1 MPIGESIQD
10 STAANVSGRKT
21 DDTMPASIATINN
34 RPMIAYQDESPWHRL
49 GTSLP
54 PGQIDVQTA
63 LDAAGLNWNVQLHPM
78 YLQDGRQVDERFATI
93 RDTDGAILGTVGPNY
108 TAIQNSEAGAILDDV
123 CREYGVGIKTVGALD
138 NGATV
143 WMLAS
148 MNQQIEP
155 VPGDIN
161 KGFVLLSWNHA
172 GLAALT
178 GRGTL
183 TRVVCRNTL
192 DMAVNGSRS
201 MFSIRH
207 TASAQDRMA
216 EARRLMNYL
225 TKNLQQAG
233 KTYAD
238 LAHQSL
244 TREQLAAFINA
255 VVPMPP
261 AGKDGKPSKVI
272 TERRDTLAMLMH
284 HGTGMDIANQA
295 VPAGQVSAWGAYNA
309 ITEYFD
315 HVRPAEAKSDS
326 AKASANQSAIF
337 GAGAAA
343 KRTALDALL
352 EMVPVAAEPARL
364 IA

>member
-1 MPIGESIQD
+1 
-10 STAANVSGRKT
+10 
-21 DDTMPASIATINN
+21 MPA
-34 RPMIAYQDESPWHRL
+34 
-49 GTSLP
+49 
-54 PGQIDVQTA
+54 GQIDVATA
-63 LDAAGLNWNVQLHPM
+63 LAAAGLEWNVQLHPM

-108 TAIQNSEAGAILDDV
+108 TPIQNHEAGQILDDV
-123 CREYGVGIKTVGALD
+123 CREYGVGIKTVGALE

-192 DMAVNGSRS
+192 DMAMNGSRS

-207 TASAQDRMA
+207 TASAQDRIT

-225 TKNLQQAG
+225 TANLQQAG

-238 LAHQSL
+238 LAHHSMS
-244 TREQLAAFINA
+244 REELAAFINT
-255 VVPMPP
+255 VVPM
-261 AGKDGKPSKVI
+261 ATGKDGKPSTTL
-272 TERRDTLAMLMH
+272 TERRDTLAMLMR

-295 VPAGQVSAWGAYNA
+295 VPAGQISAWGALNA
-309 ITEYFD
+309 ISEYWD
-315 HVRPAEAKSDS
+315 HVRPAETKSES

-337 GAGAAA
+337 GSGAAS
-343 KRTALDALL
+343 KRQALDTLI
-352 EMVPVAAEPARL
+352 EMVGVDANGQQTLVA
-364 IA
+364 

>member
-1 MPIGESIQD
+1 
-10 STAANVSGRKT
+10 
-21 DDTMPASIATINN
+21 
-34 RPMIAYQDESPWHRL
+34 MIAYQDESPWHNL
-49 GTSLP
+49 GEPLP
-54 PGQIDVQTA
+54 AGPIDVQTA
-63 LDAAGLNWNVQLHPM
+63 LTAAELQWSVALQPM
-78 YLQDGRQVDERFATI
+78 YLADGRKVESRYAVI
-93 RDTDGAILGTVGPNY
+93 RDTDSAELGTVGPNY
-108 TAIQNSEAGAILDDV
+108 VPIQNAEAGAILDDV
-123 CREYGVGIKTVGALD
+123 CAEYGVSIKTVGALE

-148 MNQQIEP
+148 MNQSIEP

-192 DMAVNGSRS
+192 DMAMNGSRA

-207 TASAQDRMA
+207 TASAQDRIT
-216 EARRLMNYL
+216 EARRLMNFL

-244 TREQLAAFINA
+244 SREQLAAFINE
-255 VVPMPP
+255 VVPMTT
-261 AGKDGKPSKVI
+261 GKDGKPSTTL
-272 TERRDTLAMLMH
+272 TERRDTLSMLMKY
-284 HGTGMDIANQA
+284 GIGADMANQA
-295 VPAGQVSAWGAYNA
+295 VPKGQISAWCALNSV
-309 ITEYFD
+309 TEYFD
-315 HVRPAEAKSDS
+315 HVRPAEARSES

-337 GAGAAA
+337 GAGAAV
-343 KRTALDALL
+343 KRTALDTLL
-352 EMVPVAAEPARL
+352 EMVPVAEPARL